1 MILHPF
7 SIFVELAYLYS
18 DIQEHNRE
26 LIRKE
31 IREKELEKEIKKQ
44 KAREEEYERWKIA
57 TEESL
62 KNPEEWMILPYGW
75 SPFGI
80 II

>member
-1 MILHPF
+1 MINPF
-7 SIFVELAYLYS
+7 SIFVEIACMYS
-18 DIQEHNRE
+18 NVQEYNRE

-31 IREKELEKEIKKQ
+31 IHEKRLEKEIKKQ
-44 KAREEEYERWKIA
+44 KAHEEEYKRWKIA

-62 KNPEEWMILPYGW
+62 KNPEEWMVLPYGW

-80 II
+80 YL

>member
-1 MILHPF
+1 MINPF

-18 DIQEHNRE
+18 DVQEHNRE

-31 IREKELEKEIKKQ
+31 IHEKKLEKEAKKQ
-44 KAREEEYERWKIA
+44 KAREEEYKKWEIA
-57 TEESL
+57 TKESL

-80 II
+80 TL

>member
-1 MILHPF
+1 MINPF
-7 SIFVELAYLYS
+7 SIFVEIATLYA
-18 DIQEHNRE
+18 DVQEFNRE

-31 IREKELEKEIKKQ
+31 IHEKKLEKEIKKQ
-44 KAREEEYERWKIA
+44 KAREEEYKKREIA

-62 KNPEEWMILPYGW
+62 KNPDEWMVLPYGW

-80 II
+80 YL

>member
-1 MILHPF
+1 MINPF
-7 SIFVELAYLYS
+7 SIFVELATLYS
-18 DIQEHNRE
+18 DVQESNRE

-31 IREKELEKEIKKQ
+31 IREKKLEKEIKKQ
-44 KAREEEYERWKIA
+44 KACEEEYEKWKIV

-80 II
+80 IM

>member
-7 SIFVELAYLYS
+7 SIFVELATLYS
-18 DIQEHNRE
+18 DVQEYNRE

-31 IREKELEKEIKKQ
+31 IHEKKLEKKIRKQ
-44 KAREEEYERWKIA
+44 KARKEEHKKWKIA
-57 TEESL
+57 IEESL

-75 SPFGI
+75 NPFGI
-80 II
+80 TM